1 MAEQKQA
8 NPAGSMT
15 SLYFIFLMVILM
27 IFIFPDF
34 RNTLAT
40 GVGFVFTPLLGFG
53 GKFPVLTMIF
63 AGLLLTII
71 NMYAR
76 HYFVNWY
83 EVARVQEKARYI
95 SRKIRDAYRNRDMG
109 KIQKYQKVQSK
120 LMMDQMKISQDQM
133 KPMVVTLI
141 IVIAIFS
148 WLYYFLDSI
157 PSALRVFAMPW
168 TWPSGI
174 DITGGI
180 SMFPYWLILYTFFTF
195 PLGYFITYLFKLYE
209 FRKRLQE
216 IKG

>member
-8 NPAGSMT
+8 NPVGSMT
-15 SLYFIFLMVILM
+15 GIYFAFFMVIMM
-27 IFIFPDF
+27 ILLFPGF
-34 RNTLAT
+34 RNALAV
-40 GVGFVFTPLLGFG
+40 GVGYVFTPLLGFG
-53 GKFPVLTMIF
+53 GKFPVLTIIF

-83 EVARVQEKARYI
+83 EAARIQHKTKYI
-95 SRKIRDAYRNRDMG
+95 SRKVRDAYRTRDIG
-109 KIQKYQKVQSK
+109 KVQKYQKVQQK
-120 LMMDQMKISQDQM
+120 LMVDQMKISQEQM
-133 KPMVVTLI
+133 KPMIVTLI

-148 WLYYFLDSI
+148 WLYYYLDSI
-157 PSALRVFAMPW
+157 PGYLRVFAMPW

-180 SMFPYWLILYTFFTF
+180 SMFPYWLILYSFFTF

-209 FRKRLQE
+209 FRKRLRE
-216 IKG
+216 I

>member
-1 MAEQKQA
+1 MAEQKPSP

-15 SLYFIFLMVILM
+15 SLYFIFFMVIMM
-27 IFIFPDF
+27 ILIFPDF
-34 RNTLAT
+34 RNALAI
-40 GVGFVFTPLLGFG
+40 GVGYVFTPLLGFG

-83 EVARVQEKARYI
+83 EAARIQEKVKYI
-95 SRKIRDAYRNRDMG
+95 SKKMREAYRTRDTG
-109 KIQKYQKVQSK
+109 KVQKFQKIQQK

-157 PSALRVFAMPW
+157 PPLLRVFAMPW

-180 SMFPYWLILYTFFTF
+180 SMFPYWLILYSFFTF
-195 PLGYFITYLFKLYE
+195 PLGYFITYLFKMYE
-209 FRKRLQE
+209 FRKRLSE
-216 IKG
+216 I